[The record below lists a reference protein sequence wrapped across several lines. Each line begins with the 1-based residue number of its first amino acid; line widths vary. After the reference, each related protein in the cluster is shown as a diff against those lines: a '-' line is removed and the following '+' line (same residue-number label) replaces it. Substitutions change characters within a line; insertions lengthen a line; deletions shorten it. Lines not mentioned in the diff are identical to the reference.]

1 MRKSTKN
8 SRESLPAAGLAGP
21 VSGPDAGVAATDRQ
35 RSQSGVRRSFE
46 QQTALFEGAGA
57 IFGWS
62 VLSPLEWL
70 EPLSPDWIA
79 LDVACG
85 AGHVAQEVAPRV
97 RQVAGI
103 DLTPALLDL
112 AAGRLAAAGISN
124 VLLQQ
129 GDAADLPFVD
139 GAFDLVICRAALHHF
154 PDPAVQLAEMA
165 RVCRQGGRV
174 VVSDMLAPSA
184 ASRPA
189 FDALH
194 RVIDPSH
201 ARCLLDTEMLDLM
214 TTHVGGV
221 NRRTAPGLTYTLPV
235 EAILTEAGQQET
247 ALAALRAELAGGP
260 HTGFRPAATATG
272 ITVTFDRA
280 IMASSR
286 ENQPSGKRTAR

>member
-1 MRKSTKN
+1 MRKSTRN
-8 SRESLPAAGLAGP
+8 SHESPPAAEPASQ
-21 VSGPDAGVAATDRQ
+21 VSGPDDGVAAADR
-35 RSQSGVRRSFE
+35 RTSQSGVRRSFE
-46 QQTALFEGAGA
+46 QQTALFEGPGA

-62 VLSPLEWL
+62 VISLLEWL

-139 GAFDLVICRAALHHF
+139 GAFDLVICRASLHHF
-154 PDPAVQLAEMA
+154 PDPAVQLSEMA
-165 RVCRQGGRV
+165 RVCRPGGRV
-174 VVSDMLAPSA
+174 VVSDMLAPGA

-201 ARCLLDTEMLDLM
+201 ARSLLDAEMLDLM

-221 NRRTAPGLTYTLPV
+221 NRRTVPGLTYTLPV
-235 EAILTEAGQQET
+235 EAILTEAGQPQA
-247 ALAALRAELAGGP
+247 ALAALRSELADGP
-260 HTGFRPAATATG
+260 HTGFRPATTDTG

-286 ENQPSGKRTAR
+286 ES

>member
-1 MRKSTKN
+1 MRKST
-8 SRESLPAAGLAGP
+8 E
-21 VSGPDAGVAATDRQ
+21 
-35 RSQSGVRRSFE
+35 SGVRRSFE
-46 QQTALFEGAGA
+46 QQTALFEGTGA

-70 EPLSPDWIA
+70 EPLSPDWTV

-112 AAGRLAAAGISN
+112 AADRLAAAGIGN

-129 GDAADLPFVD
+129 GDASDLPFVD
-139 GAFDLVICRAALHHF
+139 GAFNLVVCRAAVHHF

-165 RVCRQGGRV
+165 RVCRPGGRV

-194 RVIDPSH
+194 RVIDPAH
-201 ARCLLDTEMLDLM
+201 ARCLLEAEMLDLM
-214 TTHVGGV
+214 TTHIGGV
-221 NRRTAPGLTYTLPV
+221 SRRTAPGLTYTLPV
-235 EAILTEAGQQET
+235 EAILTDAGQPEA
-247 ALAALRAELAGGP
+247 ALAALAAELAGGP
-260 HTGFRPAATATG
+260 PTGFRPTATATG

-280 IMASSR
+280 IVASSR
-286 ENQPSGKRTAR
+286 EN